1 VILSG
6 AIIYNTIHI
15 SLQEQQRE
23 IATLLTIGTD
33 NRKLIRNTTIENTA
47 ITLIGTILGLIFGWI
62 LLFFFL
68 KVILN
73 MEFFRIQLFISF
85 NTMLTA
91 FVMTYIGVLIA
102 QFFPLR
108 QVLNLNLAEATK
120 ERVV

>member
-1 VILSG
+1 MTIPYLS
-6 AIIYNTIHI
+6 
-15 SLQEQQRE
+15 QR
-23 IATLLTIGTD
+23 LD
-33 NRKLIRNTTIENTA
+33 TTIENTA

-62 LLFFFL
+62 LLLFFL
-68 KVILN
+68 KVVLN
-73 MEFFRIQLFISF
+73 MEFFRIQLFISV

-108 QVLNLNLAEATK
+108 RVLNLNLAEATK